1 MKFTKYG
8 LKYEVRRAHVLQWNL
23 NNCLHLLKKN
33 DVSGTGSNTDHL
45 EVMNFRSDL
54 DYPVRSQS

>member
-1 MKFTKYG
+1 MQSSRLTVK
-8 LKYEVRRAHVLQWNL
+8 LKQ
-23 NNCLHLLKKN
+23 LLTFIKKN